1 MGMTRTA
8 VTLVVVLLVL
18 GRAVA
23 TQTSPIHAP
32 DGDSGL
38 TVISSI
44 AVPPLA
50 GAPFSATVNTTET
63 RYLANGVTVVTTNH
77 RLIARDGRGRVFQER
92 RMVAPEDSAIAS
104 QLVRTEVADPVAH
117 TMVVCEVDPHVCEL
131 RSYRAATTWTL
142 PPDGPSPDGRSALT
156 RQDLGIQAL
165 DGFEVVGTRE
175 VLRLAL
181 DTDRPLSVTKE
192 FWYAP
197 QLGLNLST
205 TRWDER
211 MRRTEV
217 FTVTE
222 INPAEPDRSLFKLP
236 NDARLIDYRT
246 PAGSR

>member
-1 MGMTRTA
+1 MTRTA
-8 VTLVVVLLVL
+8 VTLVVLLGL

-32 DGDSGL
+32 DGDSGVN
-38 TVISSI
+38 VISSI
-44 AVPPLA
+44 VVPPLA
-50 GAPFSATVNTTET
+50 GAPFSATVNTRET
-63 RYLANGVTVVTTNH
+63 RYLANGVTEITTNH

-92 RMVAPEDSAIAS
+92 RMVAPEDSAIQS
-104 QLVRTEVADPVAH
+104 QLVRTEIADPVAH
-117 TMVVCEVDPHVCEL
+117 TLVVCDVDPRVCEV

-142 PPDGPSPDGRSALT
+142 PPDGLSADGRSALT
-156 RQDLGIQAL
+156 RQDLGNQAL
-165 DGFEVVGTRE
+165 GGFQVVGTRE

-211 MRRTEV
+211 TRRAEM
-217 FTVTE
+217 FIVTE
-222 INPAEPDRSLFKLP
+222 INPAEPYPNLFTLP
-236 NDARLIDYRT
+236 HDARLIDYRT
-246 PAGSR
+246 PAAPR